1 MFDDINFNSIIPLP
15 FRILLLVQLGIHLWY
30 AIVWYCYR
38 IHGIN
43 VLALLNLSYS
53 PHRYPSLSFMD
64 DSKFGEYATETPPD
78 ITENQHLLI
87 GINRNIQVTLFPNI
101 SGLALYWVAAV
112 LLDADSSKIF
122 FFKSIVPTVL
132 MIHTIYRF
140 FLQRGSI
147 GTVRINTTIKRVL
160 FGDINSSTMRT
171 NDILLSDS
179 LISYAKVIND
189 CGMFIWKTYI
199 PTELNYNT
207 ELETFMLS
215 MPALIR
221 MKQCWFEYLLTKQK
235 QHLFNFFKYSLG
247 LGPVLINFL
256 IKLRM
261 ERLTEDADISAQLN
275 VLNRWWYLLSTV
287 SASYLFF
294 WDVKMDWGFS
304 AFDVINSRQGT
315 NWVLLRE
322 PNKLVYNNSVGYLSI
337 IALDFVLRFIWF
349 LKLFVIKE
357 TEVRLGLKNKVG
369 NFLFGLD
376 FLSLGF
382 ALLEFLEIIRRWLWC
397 FLKLES
403 DLVKLQYGDADNAIP
418 LASVK
423 ISSGYK

>member
-1 MFDDINFNSIIPLP
+1 MFDEIKFNHIVPLP

-30 AIVWYCYR
+30 AIVWYCFK

-43 VLALLNLSYS
+43 VLALLSLSYS
-53 PHRYPSLSFMD
+53 PHKYHQRSFID
-64 DSKFGEYATETPPD
+64 ESQYGEYATVAPAD
-78 ITENQHLLI
+78 ISENQHLLN
-87 GINRNIQVTLFPNI
+87 GINRNIKVTSLPNF
-101 SGLALYWVAAV
+101 SGLAVYWMAALFV
-112 LLDADSSKIF
+112 DDDSTTLF
-122 FFKSIVPTVL
+122 FFRAIVPTIL
-132 MIHTIYRF
+132 LIHTIYRF
-140 FLQRGSI
+140 FLQRGTI
-147 GTVRINTTIKRVL
+147 GTVRMSTTIRRIL

-171 NDILLSDS
+171 NDILISDS

-189 CGMFIWKTYI
+189 CGMFVWKTYI
-199 PTELNYNT
+199 PTESNYNT
-207 ELETFMLS
+207 EVETFMLA

-221 MKQCWFEYLLTKQK
+221 MKQCWFEYSSTKQK
-235 QHLFNFFKYSLG
+235 SHLFNFIKYSIG
-247 LGPVLINFL
+247 LGPVIINLL

-261 ERLTEDADISAQLN
+261 ERLTEDSDVSAQLN
-275 VLNRWWYLLSTV
+275 ILNRWWYVLSTL
-287 SASYLFF
+287 SASYSFF

-304 AFDVINSRQGT
+304 AFDILLNQNGSSWVI
-315 NWVLLRE
+315 LRE
-322 PNKLVYNNSVGYLSI
+322 PNKLVYNNTAAYLLI

-382 ALLEFLEIIRRWLWC
+382 ALLEFLEITRRWLWC

-403 DLVKLQYGDADNAIP
+403 DLVKLQYGDASNALP

-423 ISSGYK
+423 IG

>member
-1 MFDDINFNSIIPLP
+1 MFDEIKFNHIVPLP

-30 AIVWYCYR
+30 AIVWYCFK

-43 VLALLNLSYS
+43 VLALLSLSYS
-53 PHRYPSLSFMD
+53 PHKYHQRSFID
-64 DSKFGEYATETPPD
+64 ESHYGEYATVAPPD
-78 ITENQHLLI
+78 ISENQHLLN
-87 GINRNIQVTLFPNI
+87 GINRNIKVTLLPNF
-101 SGLALYWVAAV
+101 SGLVVYWMAALFV
-112 LLDADSSKIF
+112 DDDSTTF
-122 FFKSIVPTVL
+122 FFLRAIVPTVL
-132 MIHTIYRF
+132 LIHTIYRF
-140 FLQRGSI
+140 FLQRGTI
-147 GTVRINTTIKRVL
+147 GTVRMNTTIRRIL

-171 NDILLSDS
+171 NDILISDS

-189 CGMFIWKTYI
+189 CGMFVWKTYI

-235 QHLFNFFKYSLG
+235 QHLLNFIKYSIG
-247 LGPVLINFL
+247 LGPVIINLL

-261 ERLTEDADISAQLN
+261 ERLTEDSDVSAQLN
-275 VLNRWWYLLSTV
+275 VLNRWWYILSTL

-304 AFDVINSRQGT
+304 AFDILLNQNGSSWVI
-315 NWVLLRE
+315 LRE
-322 PNKLVYNNSVGYLSI
+322 PNKLVYNKTAAYLLI

-403 DLVKLQYGDADNAIP
+403 DLVKLQYGDASNAIP

-423 ISSGYK
+423 IG